1 MDGQAVIVE
10 LIELRNIYKT
20 YHMDTIAVPV
30 LKGISL
36 TVARGELLAL
46 MGTSGSGKSTL
57 MNILGCL
64 DRPTSGEYW
73 LDGQEVSR
81 LSANQR
87 ALVRNRKLG
96 FIFQSFNLLPR
107 TSALENVAMP
117 LSYTADSISEHEIRR
132 RAEEML
138 RRVGLEDRM
147 DYEPSRLSGGQQQ
160 RVAIARALINRPP
173 LLFADEPTGNL
184 DSRTS
189 EEVLGI
195 FRQLHKEDGITIIM
209 VTHDTDVARNAGRI
223 VRIHDGMIVD
233 DAFQAAAERGQPQAG
248 SAALALHKGDAA

>member
-1 MDGQAVIVE
+1 MDRGGIVE

-20 YHMDTIAVPV
+20 YHMGTIAVPV

-81 LSANQR
+81 LSADQR
-87 ALVRNRKLG
+87 ALLRNRKLG
-96 FIFQSFNLLPR
+96 FIFQNFNLLPR

-117 LSYTADSISEHEIRR
+117 LSYTAESLSEREIRR

-138 RRVGLEDRM
+138 RRVGLGDRM
-147 DYEPSRLSGGQQQ
+147 DHEPSRLSGGQQQ

-189 EEVLGI
+189 EEVLRT
-195 FRQLHKEDGITIIM
+195 FRQLHQEEGITIIM
-209 VTHDTDVARNAGRI
+209 VTHDADVARYAGRV
-223 VRIHDGMIVD
+223 VRILDGMIVD
-233 DAFQAAAERGQPQAG
+233 DASQTAAEPDQPQG
-248 SAALALHKGDAA
+248 EPAAPETDKGDAA